1 MAGTKL
7 TPMMAQYQS
16 MRRSLPAD
24 VLLLFRLGDFYE
36 MFFEDAQTAAPILN
50 VALTRRN
57 SVPMCGVPYH
67 AADNYISKLVKAGKR
82 VAIAEQTT
90 EPQPGKIV
98 EREIARIISAGSI
111 IEHHLLDDARPNF
124 LAAVFQFGKKFGLAC
139 VDHTTGS
146 FTLTEFD
153 SRGPLDDELARL
165 TPSELLVSDEQL
177 EAFGALPASQAYDAF
192 AFLPDPAG
200 QLLKDHFGVHSL
212 HGFGCAEMPAAIGA
226 AGAVLHYLVHQLR
239 RPCEHL
245 RSLKV
250 REDDGIVLIDAASQR
265 NLDLVDSRSG
275 RKHTLLGVLDR
286 TKTPMG
292 ARLLRDWI
300 LHPLRDREA
309 LLARQEMIAAFLAE
323 PFILSKVRESLQ
335 GIRDIERTTSR
346 LSQGAGNARDLQAL
360 ATSLSHIPTLKEDLL
375 SLPMGSGVGG
385 QGAAAGGQGS
395 VAGGQNS
402 ENGPRDPSRAPE
414 PEQGPR
420 GSDRAPEP
428 QSPTSHSSLV
438 TSHSAKLHDF
448 TSLTELLATS
458 LSEEPPATLKD
469 GGLIADGHSAELDE
483 LRAAGRDGKKWIA
496 QLQEDER
503 KRTGIDSLKVKFNN
517 VFGYFIEISA
527 AKLATATIPDDYTR
541 KQTMANA
548 ERFITPA
555 LKEMESKVLGSEERA
570 KQLEH
575 ELFLELRQQVCT
587 HLDALQETAAAV
599 AEIDVLGGLADVAQ
613 THRHS
618 RPVLEESRY
627 LEITNGRHPVLEQ
640 TLVDEKFVPNDTEFV
655 PPPDSGSGDEGSVVS
670 GQNPENGPPASAG
683 PGAQEV
689 GTSAPARPA
698 AEPQS
703 PPTTDHSPLTTGP
716 ESPDGPAD
724 LSLVQILTGPN
735 MAGKSTYI
743 RQVALITLMAQ
754 IGAYVPAESATVGLV
769 DRIFCRVGA
778 SDDLS
783 RGQSTF
789 MVEMNET
796 ALILNHATD
805 RSLVILDEIG
815 RGTATFDGLSIA
827 WAVAEHLH
835 DVTRC
840 RTLFATHY
848 HELTDLTETRAAVA
862 NYNVAVREWNDEII
876 FLRKIVPGAADKSY
890 GIQVA
895 RLAGLPTPI
904 IDRAKDILSH
914 LEMHSAKPDAKKRG
928 PKAKNTRPK
937 DMPDP
942 NPPQL
947 DLFD

>member
-7 TPMMAQYQS
+7 TPMMAQYQT
-16 MRRSLPAD
+16 MRRSLPDD

-50 VALTRRN
+50 VALTKRN
-57 SVPMCGVPYH
+57 AIPMCGVPYH
-67 AADNYISKLVKAGKR
+67 AADNYIAKLVKANKR
-82 VAIAEQTT
+82 VAIAEQTS
-90 EPQPGKIV
+90 EPVPGKLV
-98 EREIARIISAGSI
+98 EREISRIISAGSI
-111 IEHHLLDDARPNF
+111 IEHNLLEDNRPNY
-124 LAAVFQFGKKFGLAC
+124 LAAVYQMGKKWGLAC
-139 VDHTTGS
+139 VDHTTGGFS
-146 FTLTEFD
+146 VAEFD
-153 SRGPLDDELARL
+153 ARGSLDDELIRL
-165 TPSELLVSDEQL
+165 SPSELLYADDQVEHF
-177 EAFGALPASQAYDAF
+177 AAIPAAQDYDAF

-200 QLLKDHFGVHSL
+200 QLLCDHFGVHSL
-212 HGFGCAEMPAAIGA
+212 AGFGCDDMPAAIGA
-226 AGAVLHYLVHQLR
+226 AGAILHYLIHQLR

-245 RSLKV
+245 RALKV
-250 REDDGIVLIDAASQR
+250 RENDRLVLIDGASQA

-286 TKTPMG
+286 TRTPMG

-300 LHPLRDREA
+300 LHPLRELEP
-309 LLARQEMIAAFLAE
+309 LLARQEMISAFLAE
-323 PFILSKVRESLQ
+323 PFILAKVRESLQ

-360 ATSLSHIPTLKEDLL
+360 AISLGHIPSLKDDLL
-375 SLPMGSGVGG
+375 SLPMREGG
-385 QGAAAGGQGS
+385 RG
-395 VAGGQNS
+395 
-402 ENGPRDPSRAPE
+402 
-414 PEQGPR
+414 QGPR
-420 GSDRAPEP
+420 ASGSPDGPHGSGRAQEP
-428 QSPTSHSSLV
+428 KPPTPSAEGGTSPTDHCSLITRHSDQ
-438 TSHSAKLHDF
+438 LHDF
-448 TSLTELLATS
+448 SDLTTLLDEA
-458 LSEEPPATLKD
+458 LSEEPPAVLKD
-469 GGLIADGHSAELDE
+469 GGLIADGHSPELDE
-483 LRAAGRDGKKWIA
+483 LRSASRDGKQWIA

-503 KRTGIDSLKVKFNN
+503 KRTGIDTLKVKFNN

-527 AKLATATIPDDYTR
+527 AKLATATLPDEYTR

-548 ERFITPA
+548 ERFITPR
-555 LKEMESKVLGSEERA
+555 LKEMENKVLGAEERS
-570 KQLEH
+570 KQLEY
-575 ELFLELRQQVCT
+575 ELFLELRKQVCE
-587 HLDALQETAAAV
+587 HLDALQQTAAAV
-599 AEIDVLGGLADVAQ
+599 AELDVLAGLAETAQ
-613 THRHS
+613 THRHC
-618 RPVLEESRY
+618 RPRLEESRY

-655 PPPDSGSGDEGSVVS
+655 PDGAL
-670 GQNPENGPPASAG
+670 ASAG
-683 PGAQEV
+683 TPEPEPE
-689 GTSAPARPA
+689 TRA
-698 AEPQS
+698 AEPKPDRATPVAHGGASAPQ
-703 PPTTDHSPLTTGP
+703 PKPLITDHRSPGTPP
-716 ESPDGPAD
+716 EAA
-724 LSLVQILTGPN
+724 SLVQILTGPN

-835 DVTRC
+835 DEIRC

-848 HELTDLTETRAAVA
+848 HELTDLADTRPAVA

-876 FLRKIVPGAADKSY
+876 FLRKIVEGAADKSY

-895 RLAGLPTPI
+895 RLAGLPKPI